1 MSVRVEESFHLVKGN
16 QLVTF
21 LISSLVNTVNPSGC
35 ALWKLAVLVRLFVPF
50 FRPTA
55 NIIGTCQLPE
65 PQ

>member
-35 ALWKLAVLVRLFVPF
+35 ALWKLAVLVRVFVPSF
-50 FRPTA
+50 P
-55 NIIGTCQLPE
+55 LPLM
-65 PQ
+65 

>member
-35 ALWKLAVLVRLFVPF
+35 ALWKLAVLCSFLS
-50 FRPTA
+50 PTA
-55 NIIGTCQLPE
+55 DIIGTRQLPE